1 MKKYIK
7 LFRVKHY
14 IKNVLIFLPLVF
26 SKNLLA
32 LDRLIPCLFGFLTF
46 SIASSAIYIFNDIM
60 DVEKDRQHPVKKNR
74 PIASGEVSIK
84 QAAVCAVLCLV
95 LSFVLQIFAGRY
107 IYIGFILLY
116 LALNLAYSV
125 ALKKKPF
132 WDVIILVSGFFI
144 RVLYGAYI
152 VDVQISAWL
161 YLTIV
166 AISFYMALGKRRNE
180 MKKTE
185 SKTRSVLKFYSFD
198 FLDKNMYMCAGI
210 ANVFYALWAMDSGN
224 STHMLLTVPLV
235 LLLSMRYSYDI
246 EKEDSQGDPVDVLL
260 HDKMILCLAAIYA
273 IWVVFALYLI
283 R

>member
-1 MKKYIK
+1 MKNYIK

-14 IKNVLIFLPLVF
+14 IKNILIFLPLVF
-26 SKNLLA
+26 SKNLFE

-74 PIASGEVSIK
+74 PIASGAVSIK
-84 QAAVCAVLCLV
+84 QAAVCIVLCLV
-95 LSFVLQIFAGRY
+95 LAAVLQIFAGRY

-116 LALNLAYSV
+116 LVLNLAYSA
-125 ALKKKPF
+125 ALKNKPF

-161 YLTIV
+161 YLTII

-185 SKTRSVLKFYSFD
+185 SKTRNVLKFYSFA
-198 FLDKNMYMCAGI
+198 FLDKNMYMCVGI
-210 ANVFYALWAMDSGN
+210 ANVFYALWAMDGGN
-224 STHMLLTVPLV
+224 SKHMLQTVPLV

-260 HDKMILCLAAIYA
+260 HDKMILCLAVIYA
-273 IWVVFALYLI
+273 IWAVCAIYFI
-283 R
+283 